1 MVISMKLTSGR
12 TLKLALGLAG
22 AVALAGVSATTAS
35 AQNKEIAVMLPA
47 AGDPYFKLKACG
59 YTEAGKEAGYDVK
72 IYDAGGYGNL
82 NRQVSQIQDVIQ
94 RKVSGIV
101 LVPASSGWHRTSRRT
116 SDRRR
121 NSGDQRRHCNPQQS
135 GIRVRW

>member
-101 LVPASSGWHRTSRRT
+101 LVPASSDGTV
-116 SDRRR
+116 
-121 NSGDQRRHCNPQQS
+121 P
-135 GIRVRW
+135 VVE